1 MKKLNFT
8 TGARMCRHHQC
19 RHGML
24 SCALQELCCEIQH
37 THNRLWQREFV
48 YKLENICRKLKYFFS
63 FAPKKLTLSISFSHF
78 SSHIILYVYAQEDG
92 RSERRRSARGFLQ
105 SMGAST
111 VNRYKFQ
118 FPSHISQH
126 PPTAGYWL
134 RGCVRLSLGL
144 FCLRLSC
151 FSLFHSLF
159 LQ

>member
-1 MKKLNFT
+1 MLRRTEGVK
-8 TGARMCRHHQC
+8 GGEAR
-19 RHGML
+19 
-24 SCALQELCCEIQH
+24 A
-37 THNRLWQREFV
+37 V
-48 YKLENICRKLKYFFS
+48 
-63 FAPKKLTLSISFSHF
+63 
-78 SSHIILYVYAQEDG
+78 
-92 RSERRRSARGFLQ
+92 FLQ

-151 FSLFHSLF
+151 FFSFSTRCFSSRLRQWDF
-159 LQ
+159 LWDCQRICRVLLSFSTARERSERDSISTIRSSAKNIVELWRQWGNGKQNSSKVRKNCEDENKR